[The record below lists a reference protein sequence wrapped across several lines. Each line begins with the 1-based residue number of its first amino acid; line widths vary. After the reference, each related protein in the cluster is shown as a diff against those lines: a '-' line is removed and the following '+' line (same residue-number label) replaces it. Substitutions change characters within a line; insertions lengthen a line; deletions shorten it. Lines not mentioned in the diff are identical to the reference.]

1 MRTLGSLLAL
11 LLVASLCLVG
21 GGSEVWVLDIPG
33 EIDRGTVSYVREG
46 LAQANATGAAAV
58 ILELSTPG
66 GYLDAAS
73 QTRNAIMDVALL
85 TVAYVNREA
94 YSAGALLAI
103 ACERIYFAP
112 GGVMGAATPVY
123 FEEGRM
129 QEAPEK
135 VISAVRKLFR
145 ATAEARGRAPEVA
158 EAMVD
163 RDVEITG
170 LIEQGKLLTL
180 TAREAMER
188 GYSDGEAENLAELL
202 ALEGFSEAGVVRFD
216 PRWID
221 TMTSVL
227 TTPWVSALLITLG
240 VLGLIAEMLIPGF
253 GVAGIA
259 GIACLALFFWA
270 HAIVGLAGWESI
282 VFFIGGMVAI
292 LLEIFVFTASDFGV
306 AGLLGLILVGLGFY
320 TAMVGPFT
328 QPGEVLRAVGAVS
341 GGLVVALVG
350 AVLLLTLLPRSRLRL
365 GGVFLSSTITG
376 RAFDQLKRRA
386 PASPWVGRQG
396 VAATDLHPVGMAD
409 FEGERVD
416 VVCEEGFIPK
426 GAPLVVIKD
435 EGYRKVVRKA
445 EGSE

>member
-1 MRTLGSLLAL
+1 MVLLVVPLAL
-11 LLVASLCLVG
+11 AEEAP
-21 GGSEVWVLDIPG
+21 EVWVLAIDG
-33 EIDRGTVSYVREG
+33 EIGRSTVSYVREG
-46 LAQANATGAAAV
+46 LAQATAAGAAAA
-58 ILELSTPG
+58 IFELSTPG

-73 QTRNAIMDVALL
+73 QTRDAIMDAALPAL
-85 TVAYVNREA
+85 AYVNREA

-103 ACERIYFAP
+103 ACKKIYFAP

-123 FEEGRM
+123 FEEGKL

-135 VISAVRKLFR
+135 VVSAVRKLFR
-145 ATAEARGRAPEVA
+145 ATAETRGRPPEVA

-163 RDVEITG
+163 RDVEIPE
-170 LIEQGKLLTL
+170 LIEKGKLLTL
-180 TAREAMER
+180 TSQEAAEW
-188 GYSDGEAENLAELL
+188 GYSDGEVESLAELL
-202 ALEGFSEAGVVRFD
+202 ELEGLGGAEVVRFA

-221 TMTSVL
+221 KVVGAL

-253 GVAGIA
+253 GVAGIS
-259 GIACLALFFWA
+259 GLACLGLFFWS
-270 HAIVGLAGWESI
+270 HSVVGLAGWESI

-292 LLEIFVFTASDFGV
+292 LLEVFVLTATDFGV

-328 QPGEVLRAVGAVS
+328 QPGEVVRAVGAVS
-341 GGLVVALVG
+341 GGLVVAVVG
-350 AVLLLTLLPRSRLRL
+350 TVLLISLLPRSRLRL
-365 GGVFLSSTITG
+365 GGVFLSSTVTG
-376 RAFDQLKRRA
+376 RAFDQLNHRA

-409 FEGERVD
+409 FGGEWVD
-416 VVCEEGFIPK
+416 VVCEEGFLPK
-426 GAPLVVIKD
+426 GTQLVVIKD

-445 EGSE
+445 EEVNE